1 MTPFD
6 TESPANHG
14 AVPATD
20 WLSAML
26 EPATALLDEH
36 QQLAGLLRRAE
47 TPSLDEFD
55 AVFRRI
61 RRHNEQLAE
70 AEQAR
75 LDWLAAH
82 GETDTDTALQAEEAP
97 TRARWEQLKETA
109 RRFRDLSETNLMALR
124 RIDHFLGERI
134 AFLTQHDEPVGPLY
148 TAGGT
153 EHNTGGRGRT
163 LGDA

>member
-1 MTPFD
+1 MIQPDHRD
-6 TESPANHG
+6 TASRMLPD
-14 AVPATD
+14 D
-20 WLSAML
+20 WLTEML
-26 EPATALLDEH
+26 DQAAALIDDHES
-36 QQLAGLLRRAE
+36 LADLLRRPE

-55 AVFRRI
+55 EVFRRI
-61 RRHNEQLAE
+61 REHNQALAE

-75 LDWLAAH
+75 LDWLADRGDA
-82 GETDTDTALQAEEAP
+82 DMDSALLEEDERTQAL
-97 TRARWEQLKETA
+97 WERLKEAA

-134 AFLTQHDEPVGPLY
+134 DFLTQQGEPAGSLY

-153 EHNTGGRGRT
+153 ERSAGSRGRT

>member
-1 MTPFD
+1 MTQFD
-6 TESPANHG
+6 TRAPAENT
-14 AVPATD
+14 PSSTD
-20 WLSAML
+20 WLAGML
-26 EPATALLDEH
+26 EPARALLDDH
-36 QQLAGLLRRAE
+36 QALADLLRRQE

-55 AVFRRI
+55 EVFRQI
-61 RRHNEQLAE
+61 REHNQALAE

-75 LDWLAAH
+75 LEWLTAA
-82 GETDTDTALQAEEAP
+82 GQTDTQTTLEHENASARATWEE
-97 TRARWEQLKETA
+97 LKDTA

-134 AFLTQHDEPVGPLY
+134 DFLIQRDEPAGSIY

-153 EHNTGGRGRT
+153 EHNAANRGRT

>member
-1 MTPFD
+1 MTQFD
-6 TESPANHG
+6 SSSPADNS
-14 AVPATD
+14 PSTSD
-20 WLSAML
+20 WLAAML
-26 EPATALLDEH
+26 EPAQALLDEH
-36 QQLAGLLRRAE
+36 ETLAGLLRRPE

-55 AVFRRI
+55 EVFRRI
-61 RRHNEQLAE
+61 REHNEKLAH

-75 LDWLAAH
+75 LDWLAAQ
-82 GETDTDTALQAEEAP
+82 GEIDTDAALHHEDGQ
-97 TRARWEQLKETA
+97 TRAHWEQLKETA

-134 AFLTQHDEPVGPLY
+134 DFLTQRDEPAGSLY

-153 EHNTGGRGRT
+153 ERNTGRGGRT